1 MRINTKT
8 LDLQGSVTVTT
19 FIFIIYAIAIF
30 FLVVAFFA
38 GVIGWAGPQ
47 WVQRLGNLVVVL
59 SIVPL
64 LIKNEVTQSSSTSVY
79 ADLLEPTSF
88 TLAIL
93 GAFWAGFGDVVIEAI
108 KRKSL
113 NEVLREKVK
122 Q

>member
-1 MRINTKT
+1 M
-8 LDLQGSVTVTT
+8 TT
-19 FIFIIYAIAIF
+19 FIFIIYAIAAF
-30 FLVVAFFA
+30 FLVLAVFA
-38 GVIGWAGPQ
+38 GVVGWAGPL

-59 SIVPL
+59 SVIPL
-64 LIKNEVTQSSSTSVY
+64 LIKNEVAQSSSTSVY
-79 ADLLEPTSF
+79 TDLLEPTSC

-113 NEVLREKVK
+113 KEVLREKVN